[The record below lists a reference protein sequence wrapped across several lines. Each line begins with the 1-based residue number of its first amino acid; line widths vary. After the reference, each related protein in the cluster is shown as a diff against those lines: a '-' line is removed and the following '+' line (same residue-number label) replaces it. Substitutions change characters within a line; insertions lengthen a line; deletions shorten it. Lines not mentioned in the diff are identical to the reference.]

1 MIVMSRE
8 QWLGIIRHILT
19 FAGGWVVAQG
29 IISEAE
35 LVEVIGALMTLVG
48 LVWSAKAP
56 EKKAVEKQQ

>member
-1 MIVMSRE
+1 MSRE

-35 LVEVIGALMTLVG
+35 LVEVIGAIMTLVG

-56 EKKAVEKQQ
+56 EKKAVKKQQ